1 MLKLFVMEETLGV
14 ARLDV
19 AEKIPEWS
27 QKGAFFSITKT
38 QEELSIVCEDRFIP
52 SEMKVERGWRCF
64 KVEGPLDFGL
74 TGILSSLASPLAA
87 AKVSIFAISTYD
99 TDYLLVKKENFEK
112 AKEILG
118 TFCKI
123 RS

>member
-1 MLKLFVMEETLGV
+1 MKEMLGV
-14 ARLDV
+14 ARLGT
-19 AEKIPEWS
+19 AEKIPEWA
-27 QKGAFFSITKT
+27 QKGGFFSITKT
-38 QEELSIVCEDRFIP
+38 QEELSIVCEDNLIP
-52 SEMKVERGWRCF
+52 NEVKAERGWCCF
-64 KVEGPLDFGL
+64 KVQGPLDFGL

-112 AKEILG
+112 AKEVLG
-118 TFCKI
+118 AFCEI